1 MDKGVFT
8 SFLALILCIGAKA
21 QKDTAALP
29 LEEVVV
35 TANRFPQKQNTTG
48 KVVTVIDRESIEN
61 SLGMGLVDL
70 LNRQAGITI
79 AGANNNLGTN
89 PDVYMRGSATGNVL
103 ILLDGVP
110 MYDVSTIANTFDL
123 NHIPLDNLERIEIL
137 KGAQSTP
144 YGSDAVAGVIHLITR
159 KDAKKPFG
167 GQASAAV
174 GSFGTFQASTGLRGR
189 SGSTSW
195 SMQLQHRQAKGFSA
209 AHDSTGNG
217 GFDRDGFRQQTINAE
232 LRQRLGKNLTAT
244 LNANWGDYRTDL
256 DAGSWRDEKDQRA
269 ENRQWQAGAGLEYR
283 MEEWSIHANYRH
295 VFLRRT
301 YLNDSS
307 DRPGFTRFSNE
318 RYDGVSDFAEAYG
331 RFRLGGRTEL
341 LAGVD
346 HRWQATDQR
355 FLSISSFGPY
365 ENKLSS
371 DSARIGITGAFA
383 SLFTGDGKDV
393 FLEAG
398 LRYNRHSRFGDHLT
412 FTLNP
417 SWSPDDRLKLFLNI
431 SSAFK
436 APSLYQLYDANVGE
450 RSLRPETSL
459 TGEAG
464 VQATTEDGRWNGRMV
479 LFARRIGNG
488 IDFDYVSY
496 RYFNYNRQNAF
507 GGELETSYRTGRLS
521 LSANYSY
528 VKGEVNTVRFE
539 YDPSTWS
546 YAAKGDTTYDNLF
559 RRPRHS
565 LNLTA
570 GYKVTDRLFLQTAL
584 RAVGRRLEPRFMAA
598 PMELESYATMDIHA
612 SYRVGE
618 GLHLFADVGNLL
630 DREYF
635 DVAGFNT
642 RRRFFMAGLRM
653 GF

>member
-1 MDKGVFT
+1 MDKG
-8 SFLALILCIGAKA
+8 FLASFFALTLCIGAQA
-21 QKDTAALP
+21 QRDTAALP
-29 LEEVVV
+29 LDEVVV

-48 KVVTVIDRESIEN
+48 KVVTVIDRQSIEN

-70 LNRQAGITI
+70 LNRQAGITV

-159 KDAKKPFG
+159 KESKRPFS
-167 GQASAAV
+167 GQASASA
-174 GSFGTFQASTGLRGR
+174 GTFGTFQTSAGLRGQA
-189 SGSTSW
+189 GSTQW
-195 SMQLQHRQAKGFSA
+195 SLQLQHRQAKGFSA
-209 AHDSTGNG
+209 AHDSSGNG
-217 GFDRDGFRQQTINAE
+217 GFDRDGFRQQTVNAE
-232 LRQRLGKNLTAT
+232 VRHRLGKKLTAT
-244 LNANWGDYRTDL
+244 FMGGWGDYRTDL

-269 ENRQWQAGAGLEYR
+269 ENGQWQAGAGIEYR
-283 MEEWSIHANYRH
+283 TEAWSLHANYRH
-295 VFLRRT
+295 TYLMRR
-301 YLNDSS
+301 YLNDST
-307 DRPGFTRFSNE
+307 DRPGFTRFSRE
-318 RYDGVSDFAEAYG
+318 RYEGISDFAEAYG
-331 RFRLGGRTEL
+331 RFRMGRHTEL
-341 LAGVD
+341 LTGVD
-346 HRWQATDQR
+346 HRWQATDQD

-365 ENKLSS
+365 ENKLSR

-383 SLFTGDGKDV
+383 SLFTGNGRGG
-393 FLEAG
+393 FLETG
-398 LRYNRHSRFGDHLT
+398 LRYNRHSRFGDNLT

-417 SWSPDDRLKLFLNI
+417 SWSPNERLKVFLNL

-436 APSLYQLYDANVGE
+436 APSLYQLYDANVGV
-450 RSLRPETSL
+450 RSLRPENSL
-459 TGEAG
+459 TGEGG
-464 VQATTEDGRWNGRMV
+464 VQVASKDGRWNGRLV
-479 LFARRIGNG
+479 LFAREIRNG

-496 RYFNYNRQNAF
+496 RYYNYNRQNAV
-507 GGELETSYRTGRLS
+507 GGELETTYRTELLS

-528 VKGEVNTVRFE
+528 VKGEVNTVRYE

-565 LNLTA
+565 FNLTA
-570 GYKVTDRLFLQTAL
+570 GCNVTDRLFLQTTI
-584 RAVGRRLEPRFMAA
+584 RAVGRRLEPRFMDT
-598 PMELESYATMDIHA
+598 PMELEPYATVDLHA
-612 SYRVGE
+612 SYRIGE
-618 GLHLFADVGNLL
+618 RFHLFTDIGNIL
-630 DREYF
+630 DKEYF

-642 RRRFFMAGLRM
+642 RRRFLMAGVRM

>member
-1 MDKGVFT
+1 MDKGIFLPL
-8 SFLALILCIGAKA
+8 LALLLNIKSVA
-21 QKDTAALP
+21 QNDTASLP

-48 KVVTVIDRESIEN
+48 KVVTVIDRPTIER
-61 SLGMGLVDL
+61 SLGTGLVDL

-167 GQASAAV
+167 GQATASA
-174 GSFGTFQASTGLRGR
+174 GSFGAFQASTGIHGKT
-189 SGSTSW
+189 GNTSW
-195 SMQLQHRQAKGFSA
+195 SLQMQHRQAGGFSA
-209 AHDSTGNG
+209 ANDSSGMG
-217 GFDRDGFRQQTINAE
+217 GYDRDGFFQQTVNAE
-232 LRQRLGKNLTAT
+232 LRQRLGKRLTAT
-244 LNANWGDYRTDL
+244 VMGTWGDYRTDL
-256 DAGSWRDEKDQRA
+256 DAGSWRDEKDQHA
-269 ENRQWQAGAGLEYR
+269 ENRQWQTGVGMEYKR
-283 MEEWSIHANYRH
+283 EQWSLQATYRH
-295 VFLRRT
+295 AYLQRR
-301 YLNDSS
+301 YLNDSA
-307 DRPGFTRFSNE
+307 DRPGFTRFSQENYE
-318 RYDGVSDFAEAYG
+318 GMTDFAEAFG
-331 RFRLGGRTEL
+331 RFRLGRQAEL
-341 LAGVD
+341 LAGID
-346 HRWQATDQR
+346 QRWQSTDQS
-355 FLSISSFGPY
+355 FFSISPFGPY

-371 DSARIGITGAFA
+371 DSAHIGITGAFA
-383 SLFTGDGKDV
+383 SLFLENGKGA

-412 FTLNP
+412 YTVNP
-417 SWSPDDRLKLFLNI
+417 SWSPNERVKLFLNL

-450 RSLRPETSL
+450 RSLRPETSATL
-459 TGEAG
+459 EGG
-464 VQATTEDGRWNGRMV
+464 VQTGSKDGRWTGRMV
-479 LFARRIGNG
+479 LFAREIRNG

-496 RYFNYNRQNAF
+496 RYYNYNRQTAF
-507 GGELETSYRTGRLS
+507 GGEAETSYRNERLS
-521 LSANYSY
+521 LTANYSY
-528 VKGEVNTVRFE
+528 VKGEVNTLRYE
-539 YDPSTWS
+539 YDPASWS
-546 YAAKGDTTYDNLF
+546 YVAKGDTTYDNLF

-570 GYKVTDRLFLQTAL
+570 GFKATERLFVQTAI
-584 RAVGRRLEPRFMAA
+584 RTVGRRLEPRFMET
-598 PMELESYATMDIHA
+598 PIELDPYATVDLHA
-612 SYRVGE
+612 SYR
-618 GLHLFADVGNLL
+618 LRKDFTLFADIGNVF
-630 DREYF
+630 DKVYF

-642 RRRFFMAGLRM
+642 RRRSFMAGLRVT
-653 GF
+653 F